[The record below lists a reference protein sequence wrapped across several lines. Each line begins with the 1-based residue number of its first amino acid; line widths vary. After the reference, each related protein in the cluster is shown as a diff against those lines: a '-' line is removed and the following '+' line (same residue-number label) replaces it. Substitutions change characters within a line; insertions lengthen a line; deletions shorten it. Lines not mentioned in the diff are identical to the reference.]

1 MENYEFIIRISA
13 AMVAGFLVG
22 IERELSKKSAGL
34 KTNTLVS
41 VGACAF
47 VVISLN
53 FVDYTD
59 TDVTRIIGQVV
70 TGIGFL
76 GAGVILKQG
85 TDIRGLTT
93 AATVWCSSAIGCLAG
108 VGMYFELVVTTGA
121 ILIVNIVM
129 NFFENW
135 MLKKIDK

>member
-1 MENYEFIIRISA
+1 MEHYEFIIRISA
-13 AMVAGFLVG
+13 AMVGGFLIG

-53 FVDYTD
+53 FVDYKD

-70 TGIGFL
+70 TGI
-76 GAGVILKQG
+76 
-85 TDIRGLTT
+85 
-93 AATVWCSSAIGCLAG
+93 
-108 VGMYFELVVTTGA
+108 
-121 ILIVNIVM
+121 
-129 NFFENW
+129 
-135 MLKKIDK
+135 

>member
-1 MENYEFIIRISA
+1 
-13 AMVAGFLVG
+13 MVAGFLVG
-22 IERELSKKSAGL
+22 FERELSKKSAGL

-41 VGACAF
+41 IGACAF
-47 VVISLN
+47 VLISLN
-53 FVDYTD
+53 FVDYPD

-85 TDIRGLTT
+85 TDVTGLTT

-108 VGMYFELVVTTGA
+108 VGMYFELAVTTGA
-121 ILIVNIVM
+121 ILIVNTLI
-129 NFFENW
+129 NLFENW

>member
-1 MENYEFIIRISA
+1 MEHYEFVIRILA
-13 AMVAGFLVG
+13 AMVGGFLIG

-93 AATVWCSSAIGCLAG
+93 AATVWCSSALGCLAG
-108 VGMYFELVVTTGA
+108 VGMYFELAVTTGT
-121 ILIVNIVM
+121 ILIINTLINM
-129 NFFENW
+129 FENW
-135 MLKKIDK
+135 IVKKIDK

>member
-1 MENYEFIIRISA
+1 
-13 AMVAGFLVG
+13 
-22 IERELSKKSAGL
+22 KSAGL

-53 FVDYTD
+53 FVEYED

-93 AATVWCSSAIGCLAG
+93 AATVWCSSAIRCLAG
-108 VGMYFELVVTTGA
+108 VGMYFELAVTTGA
-121 ILIVNIVM
+121 ILLINTLINM
-129 NFFENW
+129 FENW
-135 MLKKIDK
+135 IVERIDK

>member
-1 MENYEFIIRISA
+1 MEKYEFVIRILA
-13 AMVAGFLVG
+13 AMIAGFLVG
-22 IERELSKKSAGL
+22 FEREINKKSAGL

-47 VVISLN
+47 VFISLN
-53 FVDYTD
+53 FVDYSD

-85 TDIRGLTT
+85 NDIRGLTT

-121 ILIVNIVM
+121 ILIVNTLV
-129 NFFENW
+129 NLFENW
-135 MLKKIDK
+135 LQKKIDK